1 MRTRITDLL
10 KIQHPIIQGAMT
22 WVSFAPLVAAVSNAG
37 GLGILGA
44 AFMSV
49 EELRNGIREVKR
61 LTQKPYG
68 VNFAAENPLI
78 DELLDVIVEE
88 GVPVVSYGIGN
99 PRRIIERT
107 KQHGIINLPTVGSL
121 RHAIRAEQDGADA
134 VIVQGTEAG
143 GHTGF
148 VSTLVLTPLA
158 TEKLKVP
165 VVAAGGIADGRGLMA
180 ALALGAEGVSMGT
193 RFIVTRESPVPMQ
206 VKKLLLEKSEEDTV
220 VTDNFTGVRC
230 RVIRNKFADN
240 LIEMA
245 DNQAAPWEILKAGVG
260 KIKMAYV
267 DGDLDD
273 GSFACGQA
281 CGLVQNMPACRELID
296 DIVKQAEDIMPRIEA
311 KVTQSSVVSRM

>member
-1 MRTRITDLL
+1 MKTRITDLFG
-10 KIQHPIIQGAMT
+10 IEHPIIQGAMT
-22 WVSFAPLVAAVSNAG
+22 WVSFPPLVAAVSNAG

-49 EELRNGIREVKR
+49 EDLRDNIREIKR

-78 DELLDVIVEE
+78 DELLDVIVEA

-107 KQHGIINLPTVGSL
+107 QKHGIINLPTVGSL

-148 VSTLVLTPLA
+148 VSTLILTPLA
-158 TEKLKVP
+158 TGKLKVP
-165 VVAAGGIADGRGLMA
+165 VVAAGGITDGRGLVA
-180 ALALGAEGVSMGT
+180 ALALGADGISMGT
-193 RFIVTRESPVPMQ
+193 RFIVTRESPAPMH
-206 VKKLLLEKSEEDTV
+206 VKELLLEKTEEDTV

-230 RVIRNKFADN
+230 RVIRNRFADN

-245 DNQAAPWEILKAGVG
+245 KNQASPWEILKAGVG
-260 KIKMAYV
+260 KVKLAYV
-267 DGDLDD
+267 DGDIEG

-281 CGLVQNMPACRELID
+281 CGLVHNIPTCRGLID

-311 KVTQSSVVSRM
+311 KVALKPH

>member
-1 MRTRITDLL
+1 
-10 KIQHPIIQGAMT
+10 MT

-49 EELRNGIREVKR
+49 EELREGIREVKR

-68 VNFAAENPLI
+68 VNFVAENPLI

-99 PRRIIERT
+99 PRRIVERT
-107 KQHGIINLPTVGSL
+107 KQHGIINLPTAGSL
-121 RHAIRAEQDGADA
+121 RHAVRAEQDGADA

-148 VSTLVLTPLA
+148 VSTLILTPLA
-158 TEKLKVP
+158 TGKLKVP
-165 VVAAGGIADGRGLMA
+165 VVAAGGITDGRGLMA

-193 RFIVTRESPVPMQ
+193 RFIVTRESPRESPVPMH
-206 VKKLLLEKSEEDTV
+206 VKELLLEKTEEDTV

-245 DNQAAPWEILKAGVG
+245 DNQAPPWEILKTGVG
-260 KIKMAYV
+260 KVKVAYV
-267 DGDLDD
+267 DGDLEG

-281 CGLVQNMPACRELID
+281 CGLVHDIPACRELID
-296 DIVKQAEDIMPRIEA
+296 GIVKQAEDIMPRIEA
-311 KVTQSSVVSRM
+311 KVAQSNDVSPI